1 MFILQLLVL
10 AGISSHICEFL
21 RTGLN
26 NFPQGPNLKLVG
38 SLIISW
44 LVYIQKQA
52 RHSVLFHL

>member
-1 MFILQLLVL
+1 MFTLQLLVL
-10 AGISSHICEFL
+10 AGISSHIREFL

-38 SLIISW
+38 NLIIFW
-44 LVYIQKQA
+44 RFYIQKQA